1 MNEDNIIDFNE
12 SNIMNELRYLN
23 YSNNQIEKF
32 EIMMKIVDE
41 YAIKTLNHKANNSNS
56 ILPSISNKENISM
69 KGVSKNENYH
79 DIKKLIYYIKTVLKF
94 FEDRTKYYSIS
105 SLFDKLNGKLIPD
118 EVFDKTNDTKELY
131 VRLLTIFL
139 VYYQNYFK

>member
-1 MNEDNIIDFNE
+1 
-12 SNIMNELRYLN
+12 MNELRYLN